1 MGFEHRYSSR
11 ESYVIIHIIHLY
23 ISTLLQMSQCNF
35 SGVATKR
42 YNNTELVQVTHH
54 AACQN
59 WSRCRSI
66 CARNSSCAAFSFVNT
81 GNICIMSNISDI
93 VYIKGLTHRSN
104 VLVKKPIS
112 EQMAIYNITRVS
124 APGNG
129 IYKQI
134 SSLERTYC
142 YFNSVCLLQ
151 EYSLCHIAL
160 ISLVLYSINSLR

>member
-1 MGFEHRYSSR
+1 
-11 ESYVIIHIIHLY
+11 
-23 ISTLLQMSQCNF
+23 MSQCNF
-35 SGVATKR
+35 SGVATKK

-54 AACQN
+54 TACQN
-59 WSRCRSI
+59 WSFCRSI

-81 GNICIMSNISDI
+81 ENICIMSNTSDI
-93 VYIKGLTHRSN
+93 VYIKGLTHGSN

-142 YFNSVCLLQ
+142 YLSSVCLLQ
-151 EYSLCHIAL
+151 EYSLCNIVL
-160 ISLVLYSINSLR
+160 ISLVLYSIIAYDKSLSRGFQTVCEYYYKY